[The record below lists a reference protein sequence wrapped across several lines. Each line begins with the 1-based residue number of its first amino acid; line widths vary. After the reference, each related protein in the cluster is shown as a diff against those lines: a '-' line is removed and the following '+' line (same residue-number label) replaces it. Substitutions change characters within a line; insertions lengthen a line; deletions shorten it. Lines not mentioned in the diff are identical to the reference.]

1 MRQMTVISKELSKK
15 DIVKYLRDEEFVL
28 TKKDGNIIVDA
39 IFDYIKDILTTSLK
53 SSEQTDVRISI
64 K

>member
-1 MRQMTVISKELSKK
+1 MTVISKELSKK

-39 IFDYIKDILTTSLK
+39 IFDYIKDVLTTSLK

>member
-1 MRQMTVISKELSKK
+1 MKQMTVISKELSKK